1 MNLFPFGTKLKEY
14 LREVCLCEV
23 KVVCDKAVYYY
34 ISFTCMKIIRGIE
47 LRNFVL
53 ELFSVTYF
61 LNIGI
66 IC

>member
-1 MNLFPFGTKLKEY
+1 MS
-14 LREVCLCEV
+14 LREACLCEV
-23 KVVCDKAVYYY
+23 KVLCVKIVYYY
-34 ISFTCMKIIRGIE
+34 ISFTFVKIIRGTE

-61 LNIGI
+61 LNVGT